1 MEKSPKFKDV
11 LDEVKGFIEDHC
23 DLFDYDGIDAEP
35 EVVAVP
41 EVGAMEVKSCT
52 CKTLSV
58 QVPLMLLALCL
69 KFLW

>member
-1 MEKSPKFKDV
+1 MEKSPTFKDV

-23 DLFDYDGIDAEP
+23 DLFDGGIGAEP
-35 EVVAVP
+35 EVVAKA
-41 EVGAMEVKSCT
+41 EVRAMEVKST

-58 QVPLMLLALCL
+58 QVPPMLLALCL